1 MANDIEK
8 TTGAEH
14 VAHHDEKKNID
25 ASEIERVMTP
35 DDDLKKDHQDYGRI
49 DVCLT
54 TTSTTTFY

>member
-8 TTGAEH
+8 TTGVEH
-14 VAHHDEKKNID
+14 VAQHDEKKNID

-49 DVCLT
+49 DVRT
-54 TTSTTTFY
+54 PYDQ